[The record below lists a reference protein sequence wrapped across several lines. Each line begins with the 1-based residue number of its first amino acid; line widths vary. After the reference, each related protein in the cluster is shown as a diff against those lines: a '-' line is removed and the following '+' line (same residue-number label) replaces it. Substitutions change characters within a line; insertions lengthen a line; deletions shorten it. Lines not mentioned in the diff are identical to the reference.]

1 MRKIV
6 QLKQC
11 LLFALALIGAPGISA
26 AQQPSAL
33 KRLEGGTPVLEV
45 VKAWHKALLVGDF
58 DAYLRTT
65 STTFVPGQTSPYAF
79 GQLRRYIPQE
89 AWTRG
94 EQKEDDGGTTVL
106 VAGCNGPFVF
116 ATVLAV
122 EQIEGKPLVKATGG
136 FSRIPTSPGV
146 LTCPSRADALVC
158 EVNADCPTG
167 SSCRSKKGGGTECR
181 ASPP

>member
-79 GQLRRYIPQE
+79 GQLRRYLPQE
-89 AWTRG
+89 AERVN
-94 EQKEDDGGTTVL
+94 D
-106 VAGCNGPFVF
+106 F
-116 ATVLAV
+116 ATPGDVNLVCGRRVHWSVVAPVLA
-122 EQIEGKPLVKATGG
+122 G
-136 FSRIPTSPGV
+136 
-146 LTCPSRADALVC
+146 
-158 EVNADCPTG
+158 
-167 SSCRSKKGGGTECR
+167 
-181 ASPP
+181 